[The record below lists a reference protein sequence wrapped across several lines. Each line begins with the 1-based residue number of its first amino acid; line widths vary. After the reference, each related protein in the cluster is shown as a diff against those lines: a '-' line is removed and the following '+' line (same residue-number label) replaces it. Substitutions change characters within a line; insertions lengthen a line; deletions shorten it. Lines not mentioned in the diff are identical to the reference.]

1 MTSATTAMVAQ
12 GGRTRVR
19 TRPTCAGTLLEDLVA
34 LRAEASSIRWPTD
47 RYRRD
52 PVGFAREI
60 LGQDPWEKQC
70 EILEAIRDHDR
81 VSVTSGHKI
90 GKSHTAGMAAYW
102 FYGSFPDA
110 RVVMSST
117 TARQVD
123 EILWREI
130 RKMKARAGVCLDCKR
145 RAAKLS
151 SIERSRLPVPCPH
164 SALIDGKIGE
174 VARSGLKAPDL
185 RQIVGFTA
193 RDPEAVAG
201 VSGENILYIV
211 DEASGVD
218 DVIFE
223 AIEGNRAGGA
233 KILLF
238 SNPTKTEGE
247 FFESHHDK
255 ALQFEKDGSPVLD
268 ANGRQKGF
276 YFAITVSSEDTPN
289 ARTGKK
295 LIPGLAT
302 REWIEEKKL
311 EWGED
316 SALYNVRVRGKFAL
330 NESGKIISLHL
341 LGQAEERWNE
351 TPDDGRLCIGLDP
364 AGPGEA
370 GDETV
375 FAVRRGMK
383 LVALYP
389 KSALDEDAIARE
401 LMVILRE
408 HRRPREPK
416 PLVTV
421 DREGSVGAKVYGKLC
436 AVAAAIKVDEKQFEL
451 VGVRS
456 SERAIAEGYDRI
468 RDELWANL
476 ARWLRDGGALLEDAK
491 LEKELHAPSWEP
503 VPGNKVKAT
512 PKSELKK
519 ILGRSPDRGDAVCL
533 SVWDGRPELLD
544 EDDEDPDDLEALSA
558 ANNAYAGD
566 GMLNPYDGLDVWGRG

>member
-255 ALQFEKDGSPVLD
+255 ALQFEKDGSPILD

-276 YFAITVSSEDTPN
+276 YRAIRVSSEDTPN
-289 ARTGKK
+289 VRLGRKV
-295 LIPGLAT
+295 IPGLAT

-316 SALYNVRVRGKFAL
+316 SPLYKVRVRGEFAL
-330 NESGKIISLHL
+330 NESGKIISLHAITL
-341 LGQAEERWNE
+341 AERAWDE
-351 TPDDGRLCIGLDP
+351 TPAEGRLYIGLDP
-364 AGPGEA
+364 AGAGDA

-375 FAVRRGMK
+375 FAPRRGMK
-383 LVALYP
+383 VLALYP
-389 KSALDEDAIARE
+389 HSALDEEGHVRE
-401 LMVILRE
+401 LLAVLRA
-408 HRRPREPK
+408 HRKPREEMPI
-416 PLVTV
+416 VV
-421 DREGSVGAKVYGKLC
+421 IDREGDLGHKIYSRLR
-436 AVAAAIKVDEKQFEL
+436 AVADAIKDETKQFAV

-456 SERAIAEGYDRI
+456 SERSKSEGYDRV
-468 RDELWANL
+468 RDELWANV
-476 ARWLRDGGALLEDAK
+476 ARWMKDGGALPEDAK
-491 LEKELHAPSWEP
+491 LTKELHAPSWLP

-512 PKSELKK
+512 AKSELRKV
-519 ILGRSPDRGDAVCL
+519 LGRSPDRADAVAL
-533 SVWDGRPELLD
+533 SVWESGAVAAALADVDDVGLDDGAGIDNLD
-544 EDDEDPDDLEALSA
+544 P
-558 ANNAYAGD
+558 YAGA
-566 GMLNPYDGLDVWGRG
+566 GLWEGGS